1 MTENDLFRDT
11 VITRKVT
18 PYAKLRK
25 LRGWSQETAAAE
37 LHVSRRSLIEIERGT
52 KDAPKDVALSM
63 DRVYGCRGQLID
75 YWLGVK
81 FSARTCEPWHR
92 RLLERLVG

>member
-1 MTENDLFRDT
+1 MPNDDLFRDT
-11 VITRKVT
+11 TVVRKVT
-18 PYAKLRK
+18 PYVKLRK

-63 DRVYGCRGQLID
+63 DRTYGCKGQLIE

-81 FSARTCEPWHR
+81 FSVRTCAPWHR